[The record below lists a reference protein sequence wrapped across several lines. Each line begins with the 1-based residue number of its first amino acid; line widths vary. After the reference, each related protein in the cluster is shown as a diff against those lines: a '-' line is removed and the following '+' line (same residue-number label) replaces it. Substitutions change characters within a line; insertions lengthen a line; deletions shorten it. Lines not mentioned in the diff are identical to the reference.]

1 MFKLFS
7 PHATAV
13 VIKKVLGVYTHSME
27 TIYLY
32 LRVQVD
38 VGTFFMKSPVVQ
50 TMFANFYLTMYI
62 LCNVLYHKTNIY

>member
-50 TMFANFYLTMYI
+50 TTSMFVNFYLTMY
-62 LCNVLYHKTNIY
+62 NVHIM